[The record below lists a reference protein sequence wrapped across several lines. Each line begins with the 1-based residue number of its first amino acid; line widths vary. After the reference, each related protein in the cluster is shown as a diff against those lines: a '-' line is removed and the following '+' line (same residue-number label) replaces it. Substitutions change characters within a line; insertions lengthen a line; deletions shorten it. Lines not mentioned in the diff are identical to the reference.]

1 MRPGMPLRSRE
12 RKLVDVTDQAEG
24 RPEKRI
30 EHQGSKDSEGSEKI
44 HGLTS
49 VATGGRGAAFPLH
62 CRNL

>member
-30 EHQGSKDSEGSEKI
+30 EHQGSKDSEGVGEEPR
-44 HGLTS
+44 TY
-49 VATGGRGAAFPLH
+49 VRGY
-62 CRNL
+62 